1 MRTSDHVVE
10 EVTNLQNMRVVDD
23 PYTSTQVSVAPD
35 DTPVVTPRRRHRGTL
50 RHLGQVSVIPKLMG
64 RATHVTLCRHLSGV
78 LAHAITA
85 DACRLKSWRLFLFIT
100 VLDYSGDVGFHF
112 SQDVVNAGRKRPALL
127 PDVVVGFLLLNV
139 QFQYLLRELSC
150 LGELTGVR
158 PILKSIAA
166 LN

>member
-1 MRTSDHVVE
+1 MAEVFMAFLQNFLQKQRWHDLISTRDKIVNWKTSPDGLFFYSTAGNNPRIFRMRTSDHVVE

-85 DACRLKSWRLFLFIT
+85 DACR
-100 VLDYSGDVGFHF
+100 
-112 SQDVVNAGRKRPALL
+112 
-127 PDVVVGFLLLNV
+127 
-139 QFQYLLRELSC
+139 
-150 LGELTGVR
+150 
-158 PILKSIAA
+158 
-166 LN
+166 